1 MPKKFEQIYCLI
13 FNKKDKIKRGEL
25 YELFKTWCTDNGN
38 TIPFKKTDF
47 FKATDRIIGA
57 STKYNGDFYYFNVK
71 SICDDDDSDEDEPKT
86 GLDA

>member
-1 MPKKFEQIYCLI
+1 MTLAPGIY
-13 FNKKDKIKRGEL
+13 
-25 YELFKTWCTDNGN
+25 
-38 TIPFKKTDF
+38 FKKTDF

-71 SICDDDDSDEDEPKT
+71 SICDDDDSDNDEPKS